1 MSTKNIFEKAS
12 RQKLRFA
19 SQRGDLTV
27 EQLWDLPLTSQNAAS
42 LDSIA
47 VALDTEIRN
56 TAPRSFVSSTTTG
69 NTVLELKLDVVKHI
83 IEVRMEENKR
93 KAEQAEK
100 AQQRKLLD
108 DQIATKEN
116 EQLLS
121 GSLEELKAKRAAL
134 DS

>member
-56 TAPRSFVSSTTTG
+56 TAPRSFVSTNTTG

-108 DQIATKEN
+108 DQIASKEN

>member
-108 DQIATKEN
+108 DQIASKEN

>member
-1 MSTKNIFEKAS
+1 MSKNIFEKAS

-56 TAPRSFVSSTTTG
+56 TAPRSFVSTTTTG
-69 NTVLELKLDVVKHI
+69 NTVLELKLDIVKHI
-83 IEVRMEENKR
+83 IEVRIEENKR

>member
-1 MSTKNIFEKAS
+1 MSTKNIFEKAA
-12 RQKLRFA
+12 RQKLRFNT
-19 SQRGDLTV
+19 SRGPLTV
-27 EQLWDLPLTSQNAAS
+27 EQLWDLPLRGDLS

-47 VALDTEIRN
+47 VGLDKEVRSE
-56 TAPRSFVSSTTTG
+56 APRSFVDSASTG
-69 NTVLELKLDVVKHI
+69 NVLLELKFDIVKHI

-93 KAEQAEK
+93 KTEQAEK